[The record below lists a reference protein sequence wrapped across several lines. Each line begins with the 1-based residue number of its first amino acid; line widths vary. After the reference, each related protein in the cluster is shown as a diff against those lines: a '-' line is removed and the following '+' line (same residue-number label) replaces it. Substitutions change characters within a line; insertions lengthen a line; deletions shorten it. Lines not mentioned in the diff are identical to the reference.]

1 MMIYARLFT
10 KKACLL
16 DSDKHKIIDN
26 SLRIL
31 MNMKPIEFNGK
42 NTKQFKDDQFQLD
55 EKMNGFSKLRKAIV
69 EPGYVSLEKILKDES
84 EIKENELDTLLNEL
98 SDLTEESKI
107 KQVVKH

>member
-10 KKACLL
+10 RKACLL
-16 DSDKHKIIDN
+16 ESDKHKIIDN

-42 NTKQFKDDQFQLD
+42 NRQFKDDQFQLD
-55 EKMNGFSKLRKAIV
+55 EKMNGFSKLTEAID
-69 EPGYVSLEKILKDES
+69 EPGYESLEKILKDES